1 MRCLGPHIFI
11 LLINAKF
18 MAFSTW
24 PFAFVFVNKLIA
36 KLIQSFHF
44 YKFLF
49 GILTNFGK
57 KQVLFHF
64 SFGFLGFFS

>member
-1 MRCLGPHIFI
+1 
-11 LLINAKF
+11 